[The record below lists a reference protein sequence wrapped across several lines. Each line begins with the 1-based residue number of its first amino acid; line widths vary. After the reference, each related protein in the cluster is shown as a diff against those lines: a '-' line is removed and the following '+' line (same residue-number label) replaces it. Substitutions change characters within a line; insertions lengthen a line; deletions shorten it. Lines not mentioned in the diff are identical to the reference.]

1 MSILFKLD
9 FIRKMRM
16 ILLLHNRNEQMFS
29 CYYFFLGIPEAKGS
43 KKEGGQGA
51 LVMAPPMLPKAP

>member
-1 MSILFKLD
+1 
-9 FIRKMRM
+9 MRM